1 MNQGNQSG
9 YACVIAE
16 RKLLRLQIIF
26 CEEIRI
32 VADVI
37 NARGHQKPKEFTE
50 KEKQDFTQFGLI

>member
-9 YACVIAE
+9 YACAIAE
-16 RKLLRLQIIF
+16 RKLLQLQIIS

-32 VADVI
+32 VADDI
-37 NARGHQKPKEFTE
+37 NVREHQKPKGSTE